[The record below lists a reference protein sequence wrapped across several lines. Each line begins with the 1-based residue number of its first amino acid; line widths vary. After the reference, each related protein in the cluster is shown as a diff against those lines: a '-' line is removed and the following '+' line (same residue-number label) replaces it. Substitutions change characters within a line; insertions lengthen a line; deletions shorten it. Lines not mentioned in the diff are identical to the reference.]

1 MEIGA
6 QFYTLRDNCS
16 CLEDFEKS
24 LERVAKIGYK
34 TVQISGTC
42 GYDPHWLKE
51 TLDKYG
57 LRCVLTHTS
66 PDRIINEPLAVV
78 EEHKIFGCTN
88 IGIGIMPGGPTKEN
102 LELFIKNFKEPAR
115 IFREN
120 GAKLFYHHHGHEFE
134 RLPDGS
140 TFMDKILEAFPPEE
154 LGITVD
160 TYWAQFAGTNPA
172 VMIDS
177 LAAKGRIELVH
188 YKDMTMALDPNGGSP
203 YASVQAMAPVGEGNI
218 DWVSVDKAVEN
229 AGIKYCF
236 VGKAEFQ
243 PFFIVF
249 YNKNYYN
256 KYDID

>member
-160 TYWAQFAGTNPA
+160 TYWAQYGGLVPEEL
-172 VMIDS
+172 IRS
-177 LAAKGRIELVH
+177 LKGRVECVHLKDYGVSLGNPIMERVGYGNLNMENIIDACAQSGAKYLLVEQ
-188 YKDMTMALDPNGGSP
+188 DNCNG
-203 YASVQAMAPVGEGNI
+203 A
-218 DWVSVDKAVEN
+218 
-229 AGIKYCF
+229 C
-236 VGKAEFQ
+236 
-243 PFFIVF
+243 PFKCLTDS
-249 YNKNYYN
+249 YNYLKSRGL
-256 KYDID
+256 